1 MARPLSVLIVE
12 DRETDAALL
21 LRALKRGGYEATYER
36 VDTEEAMTTA
46 LQRRAWDIVVSD
58 CSMPH
63 FSALGAAR
71 LVAKTDPDLPLIVVS
86 GTVGEEAAVDIMR
99 AGARDFILKTNFRRL
114 VPAIERELDAA
125 QTRRDKRSADEGLD
139 RERELLRQLM
149 EGIPDAIFFK
159 DLDRRYMHLNDAE
172 RQVLAVA
179 SEEDVIGRTADH
191 FISPERARRR
201 REVEERV
208 LATGQPAVDC
218 IEKMV
223 AADGACRWVSATE
236 APIRDHH
243 GTIVGLV
250 GIARDITERKRQEQ
264 LKDEFV
270 ATVSHELRTPL
281 TSIAGTIGMLTSE
294 AVGVLPE
301 PARRLIDIAHRNC
314 QRLARIVN
322 DILDMEKI
330 EAGEMRFDVRPIEL
344 RALIEQTIESLQGF
358 ARHHGASVRLDDAA
372 PRVEALADPD
382 RLGQVMANLLS
393 NALKFSPPGGE
404 VVVSVGSDRDAA
416 RISVRDHGPGI
427 PDDYKHRIFEKF
439 VQVDATDARKKGGT
453 GLGLS
458 IARQIVVNLGGRID
472 IEDAP
477 DGGTTF
483 HVTLPIAKSDC
494 AKGAIAHEQPLP

>member
-1 MARPLSVLIVE
+1 
-12 DRETDAALL
+12 
-21 LRALKRGGYEATYER
+21 
-36 VDTEEAMTTA
+36 
-46 LQRRAWDIVVSD
+46 
-58 CSMPH
+58 
-63 FSALGAAR
+63 
-71 LVAKTDPDLPLIVVS
+71 
-86 GTVGEEAAVDIMR
+86 
-99 AGARDFILKTNFRRL
+99 
-114 VPAIERELDAA
+114 
-125 QTRRDKRSADEGLD
+125 
-139 RERELLRQLM
+139 
-149 EGIPDAIFFK
+149 
-159 DLDRRYMHLNDAE
+159 
-172 RQVLAVA
+172 
-179 SEEDVIGRTADH
+179 
-191 FISPERARRR
+191 
-201 REVEERV
+201 
-208 LATGQPAVDC
+208 
-218 IEKMV
+218 
-223 AADGACRWVSATE
+223 
-236 APIRDHH
+236 
-243 GTIVGLV
+243 
-250 GIARDITERKRQEQ
+250 
-264 LKDEFV
+264 
-270 ATVSHELRTPL
+270 
-281 TSIAGTIGMLTSE
+281 
-294 AVGVLPE
+294 
-301 PARRLIDIAHRNC
+301 
-314 QRLARIVN
+314 
-322 DILDMEKI
+322 MEKI